1 MVAGVLASVA
11 ELKLELGWERRSAAR
26 EARHTR
32 GQFIGRPKALDA
44 SKAALAQGMHTSG
57 EPVSSIASALGV
69 RRATVYRVLPETV
82 QER

>member
-11 ELKLELGWERRSAAR
+11 ELKLEFGWECRSAAR

-44 SKAALAQGMHTSG
+44 SKAALARGMHASG
-57 EPVSSIASALGV
+57 EPVSSIASALAV
-69 RRATVYRVLPETV
+69 SRASVYRVLAQTV